1 VFWHLLTSQCSHQLE
16 LRNEDGTLMAYIC
29 GTMPQSLRTSLLQ
42 RLLLAFEDENMLI
55 DKDTKQDADN
65 SFQAVHFSWYNRH
78 ATRVS
83 RDSDLCH

>member
-1 VFWHLLTSQCSHQLE
+1 
-16 LRNEDGTLMAYIC
+16 MAYIC

-55 DKDTKQDADN
+55 NKDTKQDADN
-65 SFQAVHFSWYNRH
+65 SFQALHFSWYNRH

-83 RDSDLCH
+83 CDSDLRH